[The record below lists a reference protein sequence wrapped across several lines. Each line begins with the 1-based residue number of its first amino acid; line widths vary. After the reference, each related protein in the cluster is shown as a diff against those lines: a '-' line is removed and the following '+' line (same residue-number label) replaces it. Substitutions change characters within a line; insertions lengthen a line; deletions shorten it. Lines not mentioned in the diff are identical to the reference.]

1 MEELVSPRASS
12 YLASMRQYDVAI
24 IRAVALITR
33 LHSHRRACNG
43 GRYHG
48 SCLDI
53 RRTDQMKI
61 VAVAGYI
68 ALLVGATF
76 LGSALMDKN
85 WARAVVGTCIL
96 ISGAVILAR
105 RRPSPR

>member
-1 MEELVSPRASS
+1 
-12 YLASMRQYDVAI
+12 
-24 IRAVALITR
+24 
-33 LHSHRRACNG
+33 
-43 GRYHG
+43 
-48 SCLDI
+48 
-53 RRTDQMKI
+53 MKI

-68 ALLVGATF
+68 ALLVGAIF

-85 WARAVVGTCIL
+85 LARAVVGTCML